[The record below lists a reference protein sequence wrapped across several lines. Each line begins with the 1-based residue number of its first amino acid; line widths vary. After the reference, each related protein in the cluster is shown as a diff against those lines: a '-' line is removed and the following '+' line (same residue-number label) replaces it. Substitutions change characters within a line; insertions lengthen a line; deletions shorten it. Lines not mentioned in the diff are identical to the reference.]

1 MSALWTRDALEA
13 ATGGHFPG
21 HAPVTV
27 TGVSIDTRTLA
38 PGDLFVALVGDSSDG
53 HAHVRT
59 ALERGAAS
67 VLVHDPAATGLAP
80 TDPRMLAVPDTLAA
94 LNALAR
100 YARAR
105 FTGRML
111 AVTGSV
117 GKTTTKDML
126 GLALGALG
134 PTHVAAAS
142 YNNHWGVPLTLARL
156 PADAAF
162 CVCEVGMNHPG
173 EIAPLAALVRP
184 DIALITTIAGAH
196 LGHMGSLEAIA
207 REKSSLIAALSPG
220 GTAIVP
226 DDAEGQPI
234 FAEQAAGADARL
246 WRVGEAPDSMAV
258 LSRLTLAADGSDCV
272 ITIAGQPFPLRLNA
286 PGRHL
291 ARNATTVLAAVAALG
306 TDIPT
311 AAAALAAFRPGAGR
325 GQLAPILN
333 GQAALLDESYNASTL
348 SIRSSLAVLD
358 LLATA
363 RRVSVLGDIR
373 ELGAFARA
381 EHESLLSAALA
392 HADLVFCS
400 GPNMQYLFDLLP
412 SSRRGAWAPDA
423 ASLAPTVRAALAPG
437 DTVLVKGSLG
447 SRMRDVIS
455 VLTADETE
463 TR

>member
-1 MSALWTRDALEA
+1 MSALWTREALEA
-13 ATGGHFPG
+13 ATGGHFAG

-27 TGVSIDTRTLA
+27 TGISIDTRTLA

-53 HAHVRT
+53 HAHVRM
-59 ALERGAAS
+59 ALERGAAA
-67 VLVHDPAATGLAP
+67 VLVHDPAAGGLDPA
-80 TDPRMLAVPDTLAA
+80 DPRVLAVPDTLAA
-94 LNALAR
+94 LNDLAR

-105 FTGRML
+105 FAGRMV

-126 GLALGALG
+126 GLALGAIG

-156 PADAAF
+156 PQDAAF

-184 DIALITTIAGAH
+184 EIAIITTIAGAH
-196 LGHMGSLEAIA
+196 LGHMGSLDAIA
-207 REKSSLIAALSPG
+207 REKSSLIAALPPG

-234 FAEQAAGADARL
+234 FAEQAARADARL
-246 WRVGEAPDSMAV
+246 WRAGEAPDSMAV
-258 LSRLTLAADGSDCV
+258 LSHLTLAADGSDCV
-272 ITIAGQPFPLRLNA
+272 VTIAGQPFPLRLNA
-286 PGRHL
+286 PGHHL

-306 TDIPT
+306 ADV
-311 AAAALAAFRPGAGR
+311 AAAASALAAFRPGAGR
-325 GQLAPILN
+325 GRLAPILN
-333 GQAALLDESYNASTL
+333 GRAALLDESYNASTL

-363 RRVSVLGDIR
+363 RRVAVLGDIR

-412 SSRRGAWAPDA
+412 PSRRGAWAPDA
-423 ASLAPTVRAALAPG
+423 ASLAPTVRAALAAG

-447 SRMRDVIS
+447 SRMRDVVS

>member
-1 MSALWTRDALEA
+1 MTMLWTREALET
-13 ATGGHFPG
+13 ATGGRFAG
-21 HAPVTV
+21 NAPVAV

-38 PGDLFVALVGDSSDG
+38 PGDLFVALVGDTSDG

-59 ALERGAAS
+59 ALERGAAA
-67 VLVHDPAATGLAP
+67 VLVHDVPAAG
-80 TDPRMLAVPDTLAA
+80 TDPADPRVLSVPDTLAA
-94 LNALAR
+94 LNDLAR
-100 YARAR
+100 HARAR
-105 FTGRML
+105 FAGRMV

-126 GLALGALG
+126 GLALGAIG

-156 PADAAF
+156 PADATF

-184 DIALITTIAGAH
+184 EIAIVTTIAGAH

-207 REKSSLIAALSPG
+207 REKSELIAALPPG

-226 DDAEGQPI
+226 DDAAGQPI
-234 FAEQAAGADARL
+234 FAERAARADARL
-246 WRVGEAPDSMAV
+246 WRAGESPDSTAI
-258 LSRLTLAADGSDCV
+258 LSGLTLAADGTDCV
-272 ITIAGQPFPLRLNA
+272 ITIAGRPCTVRLNA

-306 TDIPT
+306 ADVAT
-311 AAAALAAFRPGAGR
+311 AATALTAFRPGAGR
-325 GQLAPILN
+325 GLLAPILGN
-333 GQAALLDESYNASTL
+333 RAWLLDESYNASTL

-363 RRVSVLGDIR
+363 RRVAVLGDIR

-412 SSRRGAWAPDA
+412 PSRRGAWAPDA
-423 ASLAPTVRAALAPG
+423 ASLAPTVLAALAPG
-437 DTVLVKGSLG
+437 DTVLVKGSFG
-447 SRMRDVIS
+447 SRMRDV
-455 VLTADETE
+455 VAALTTAGADTH
-463 TR
+463 